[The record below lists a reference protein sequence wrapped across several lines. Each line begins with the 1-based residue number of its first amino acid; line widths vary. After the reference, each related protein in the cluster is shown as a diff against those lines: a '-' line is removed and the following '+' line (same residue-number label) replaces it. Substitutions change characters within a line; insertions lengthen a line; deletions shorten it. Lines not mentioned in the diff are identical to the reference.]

1 MPGPERGTHS
11 CRVGY
16 GRSEQNASPW
26 IWQPPASSGSSSV
39 GPGSSERA
47 VVALFGLRP
56 ATLFFTMD
64 ALPALFRQARS
75 PRSLLAARLPEMRR
89 SDCEVSRN
97 RGRRGFTERSVP
109 GLKGAS
115 EAQRERG
122 VSHAGGPNGPDEP
135 CPELIAAWASS
146 RSPSRPVVRESGAGS
161 AEPAVLE
168 SPCSDPGRAHAVGQ
182 LRSARESQS
191 RPSSQHSP
199 LQVVDYCPVTAVWKN
214 ELTFPRGKFS

>member
-16 GRSEQNASPW
+16 GRGEQNASPW

-161 AEPAVLE
+161 AGIPMLRPWPSTRRGPTALSPREPIETQFTTQPSAGGRLL
-168 SPCSDPGRAHAVGQ
+168 PGDSRVEERAHIP
-182 LRSARESQS
+182 AR
-191 RPSSQHSP
+191 
-199 LQVVDYCPVTAVWKN
+199 
-214 ELTFPRGKFS
+214 